1 MLQDLLGPLGLV
13 WPCVQAE
20 LKDNEEAR
28 VWVEGEVGYVDTY
41 VKVDSLDPFDK
52 CRLSLLSPSTW
63 RALLET
69 EDLSFISRSAP
80 KLDSLVSISRSRVSK
95 IPRDPDGGEFFD
107 MKQGMKEHF
116 IRTRHCTRRADEEQE
131 FQWLHREA
139 AR

>member
-1 MLQDLLGPLGLV
+1 MK
-13 WPCVQAE
+13 AE

-28 VWVEGEVGYVDTY
+28 VWVEAQMGSVDTY
-41 VKVDSLDPFDK
+41 EKVENLDPFDAR
-52 CRLSLLSPSTW
+52 RLSLLSPSTW

-69 EDLSFISRSAP
+69 EDLSMISQSAP

-95 IPRDPDGGEFFD
+95 IPRDPEGKEFFD

-116 IRTRHCTRRADEEQE
+116 IRTRHCTRTADEEQE